1 MKLSYLILPLA
12 VSGCVNLEFP
22 GLVSDTAKLSKEAYG
37 AIVGKKDSKD
47 TAKQEPAKPAQEA
60 VKPAPEPAIP
70 AAKPSEY
77 ITNAYIG
84 QESQSIVEIKQNC
97 VSEAAE
103 KIFKLVGNEARYTVV
118 ENTIAT
124 VNNSVVANCKLA
136 IDKTVVDTPVAQ
148 Q

>member
-1 MKLSYLILPLA
+1 MKFTYLILPFV

-22 GLVSDTAKLSKEAYG
+22 GLVSDTAKLSKDAYG
-37 AIVGKKDSKD
+37 AIVGKKDSKES
-47 TAKQEPAKPAQEA
+47 AKQEPEKQEP
-60 VKPAPEPAIP
+60 VEPAIS

-84 QESQSIVEIKQNC
+84 QESQSIAEIKQKC

-103 KIFKLVGNEARYTVV
+103 KLFKLAGNEARYTVV

-124 VNNSVVANCKLA
+124 VNNTIVANCRLA
-136 IDKTVVDTPVAQ
+136 IDKAAVDAPVAQ
-148 Q
+148 K

>member
-1 MKLSYLILPLA
+1 MKLICLVLPLA

-22 GLVSDTAKLSKEAYG
+22 GLVSDTAKLGKDAYG
-37 AIVGKKDSKD
+37 AIVGKKDSNEPA
-47 TAKQEPAKPAQEA
+47 TQEPATQESPKPVQET
-60 VKPAPEPAIP
+60 AIP

-84 QESQSIVEIKQNC
+84 QENQSIAEIKQKC

-103 KIFKLVGNEARYTVV
+103 KLFKLAGNDAHYTVV

-124 VNNSVVANCKLA
+124 VNNNVVANCRLSM
-136 IDKTVVDTPVAQ
+136 DKSPVDTPVAQ
-148 Q
+148 K